1 MFSIMAHNRRRG
13 WQNWK
18 NNWREDSRDS
28 FFSIMRAI
36 FSLIMR
42 AIIENM
48 IGPDYVLCHTPRVL
62 RIIGERMIFLK
73 LTSKGAM
80 ALLISVV
87 AFLWLWKIREKIE
100 HSFCTTSNFNVT
112 YCLPQKSNSEI
123 DNFWKH
129 VQWFRPVSSH
139 CFVKLRE
146 ECLQKGHFTRV
157 NPASGIDYFCRGNL

>member
-1 MFSIMAHNRRRG
+1 
-13 WQNWK
+13 
-18 NNWREDSRDS
+18 
-28 FFSIMRAI
+28 MRAI

-87 AFLWLWKIREKIE
+87 AFLWLWK
-100 HSFCTTSNFNVT
+100 F
-112 YCLPQKSNSEI
+112 
-123 DNFWKH
+123 
-129 VQWFRPVSSH
+129 
-139 CFVKLRE
+139 
-146 ECLQKGHFTRV
+146 
-157 NPASGIDYFCRGNL
+157 SGKD